1 MKTCTRITVYILTI
15 KRKCWC
21 TCMQGEMT
29 VYIINHIYLAI
40 IIMPFYLE
48 NIIWND
54 TSDNDHVLGSCY
66 PHHPS
71 YCYEGYLWLNL
82 SSVNSHLYIK
92 TGNSVFCLP
101 PKKVIEQYARR
112 ITFAC
117 VSWQTSWQTLLA
129 GQWAQPGLLVLAQNT
144 SITQESYC
152 CCKCQACYHIE
163 SRRL

>member
-1 MKTCTRITVYILTI
+1 M
-15 KRKCWC
+15 
-21 TCMQGEMT
+21 
-29 VYIINHIYLAI
+29 YLYARG
-40 IIMPFYLE
+40 
-48 NIIWND
+48 ND
-54 TSDNDHVLGSCY
+54 SLYHKPHLSSNYNNAFLFREYNMEWHFSDHVLGSCY

-71 YCYEGYLWLNL
+71 YCYKGYLWLNL
-82 SSVNSHLYIK
+82 SSVTSHLYIK

-101 PKKVIEQYARR
+101 PKKVVEQYARR